1 MAENARVRLAHTGR
15 RSRRSSIEMDGG
27 LITLPTSGVL
37 GSRPWS
43 IPAAQIGVVNLRNL
57 DDAAELLDQEPEAV
71 TEAVT
76 VPYLATSAHPGGPNI
91 ALLFRGPQ
99 RVPHLPRLGGT
110 GVLSARESRSHRGL
124 FLDGVGLRAE
134 DPVEAVIAAIAE
146 GAERKHTI
154 PTCGSATTVP
164 RSGNSKALAAVA
176 VHERRSRV
184 AAVTMIA
191 SVVLLLGMR
200 WASSQTDSWWP
211 LPFAL
216 VSVLLIFGVPI
227 WMKRRERRLKAM
239 LRSTGTV
246 TDPPGLSDRP
256 LGRGTRAWVSESR
269 VVAAWRVRSSAVGHR
284 SAFVFSVVVAF
295 ACPSARWTVTT
306 SQPEAMRP
314 EA

>member
-1 MAENARVRLAHTGR
+1 MAENASVRLAHTGR

-27 LITLPTSGVL
+27 LFTLRLPGVL

-57 DDAAELLDQEPEAV
+57 DDAVEQLDQEPEAV

-76 VPYLATSAHPGGPNI
+76 VPYLATRAHPGGPNI

-146 GAERKHTI
+146 GAERVQDPHLWFRHHR
-154 PTCGSATTVP
+154 ATTRDP
-164 RSGNSKALAAVA
+164 KALAAVA

-184 AAVTMIA
+184 AAVIMIA

-200 WASSQTDSWWP
+200 WASSQTDSWRP

-216 VSVLLIFGVPI
+216 VSVLVIFGVPI

-246 TDPPGLSDRP
+246 TDPD
-256 LGRGTRAWVSESR
+256 
-269 VVAAWRVRSSAVGHR
+269 
-284 SAFVFSVVVAF
+284 
-295 ACPSARWTVTT
+295 
-306 SQPEAMRP
+306 
-314 EA
+314 